1 MLLNLDVL
9 KILERSN
16 PLLINDLEKHAQ
28 FIEETVNDSRF
39 LVIGAGGSIGSAVCK
54 EIFKR
59 NAKTLHAIDLNE
71 NGLAELVRDIR
82 SSFGYK
88 TEDFDTFSLDCGSLL
103 FKHFLEESGPYDYIL
118 NLSAMKHV
126 LRSESNIFNISRMV
140 KTNILNAIEN
150 YSQACSMDAAKYF
163 CVSSDKAANPAN
175 LMGATKKAMEICLM
189 REYTDIPISSAAL
202 QMLLSQMVLY

>member
-71 NGLAELVRDIR
+71 NGYIITKSDSSLTNIPGIFACGDVQDDHYRQAITAAGSGCMAAIDAEK
-82 SSFGYK
+82 Y
-88 TEDFDTFSLDCGSLL
+88 
-103 FKHFLEESGPYDYIL
+103 LEE
-118 NLSAMKHV
+118 
-126 LRSESNIFNISRMV
+126 
-140 KTNILNAIEN
+140 
-150 YSQACSMDAAKYF
+150 
-163 CVSSDKAANPAN
+163 
-175 LMGATKKAMEICLM
+175 
-189 REYTDIPISSAAL
+189 
-202 QMLLSQMVLY
+202 